1 MLEDLFEVIELVP
14 TSSSS
19 GPDPPSSGSNRP
31 EPKKETAHL
40 LIYCIIGGFVCL
52 AVSILVPVLIWRKNS
67 NNRILRDITRDK
79 DLVESW
85 DKTENLTD
93 VDIDDYRNYVDNDNT
108 MQITLDYDSD
118 SVNDG
123 ISTEKPYQIAV

>member
-1 MLEDLFEVIELVP
+1 MLEDLFEVVEPVP

-19 GPDPPSSGSNRP
+19 CPDPPSSGSNPP
-31 EPKKETAHL
+31 EPKKEAADL
-40 LIYCIIGGFVCL
+40 LLYCIIGGFVCL

-67 NNRILRDITRDK
+67 KNRFLRDSTRDK

-85 DKTENLTD
+85 DKTDNLTD

-108 MQITLDYDSD
+108 MQRTLDYDSD
-118 SVNDG
+118 SVNEE
-123 ISTEKPYQIAV
+123 ISNEQPNLLRV